1 MKKNKTQAD
10 IRHAFFDPAHG
21 SRVRLSAASLT
32 NPFQAPILRQEV
44 DHDPMSMD
52 TYEGSSEQGR
62 CVMVAT
68 NISAP
73 SPRDLPPLQLKM
85 NLPLRQ
91 VELDQMQTDSDEH
104 SQHGEE
110 HFADKDTLSPR
121 ARAPSPWRIK
131 LVPRHE
137 SNTRA
142 SGLRHDIFK
151 RSGPLKLGHQAISP
165 SSSALR
171 SRNPRTPERAYLA
184 LARAMVIQALDT
196 VLASPASH

>member
-1 MKKNKTQAD
+1 
-10 IRHAFFDPAHG
+10 
-21 SRVRLSAASLT
+21 
-32 NPFQAPILRQEV
+32 
-44 DHDPMSMD
+44 
-52 TYEGSSEQGR
+52 
-62 CVMVAT
+62 
-68 NISAP
+68 
-73 SPRDLPPLQLKM
+73 M

-110 HFADKDTLSPR
+110 PFADKAR

-151 RSGPLKLGHQAISP
+151 RSGPLKLG
-165 SSSALR
+165 L
-171 SRNPRTPERAYLA
+171 
-184 LARAMVIQALDT
+184 
-196 VLASPASH
+196 